1 MVDAIL
7 QGSDTISEKWMSLFL
22 TFLESFVSWTFITIK
37 KLAEGVGD
45 GVGGA
50 CEKLKLRN
58 N

>member
-37 KLAEGVGD
+37 KLAEGD